1 MWTCDVGSKLAELYT
16 FKDPLGIDLPPK
28 LYNAWANIIL
38 GDISV
43 AEIKEDLNTH
53 LANPY
58 ALLDKFGYLFD
69 LVDSLEPARWR
80 GALGE
85 FSSTPLTNTMYLYNH
100 AHSVVRSK
108 EILLCIAPR
117 LKHDIASIE
126 RLYRESC
133 LRILK
138 YCDVAHTSTEMLW
151 AMLIL
156 WLVYDELHFA
166 GKSKELDPPLAE
178 HLQSNVLMRLAV
190 YSTRISEPY
199 FSKRFSSV
207 MRGPLSLAKQVPY
220 LVPGSPLPRVR
231 QGAVSRGR
239 VQPTLEA
246 ESLRFPS
253 CLLSCS
259 DVNEPQPL
267 VTPTNCCCCGWIF
280 NSIPSGI
287 LKFFGHSSD
296 SFAHRLHA
304 NEWSESFAGDTVS
317 ITAEVLLGTIFWQ
330 PNMEISRLQKRM
342 AIFGEAFR
350 FSLEGRLHQ
359 ISPKI
364 IASKI
369 TQTEDLINQADKL
382 RQLLFLALLLKAVGI
397 YDKFRLGLGE
407 DRFDVRSVAELIS
420 DFRTVKHEW
429 NLGSI

>member
-1 MWTCDVGSKLAELYT
+1 MWTCDVRSKLIELYT
-16 FKDPLGIDLPPK
+16 FKDPLGINLPPK
-28 LYNAWANIIL
+28 LYNAWANNVL
-38 GDISV
+38 EDISD
-43 AEIKEDLNTH
+43 AKIKEDVYTQ
-53 LANPY
+53 LASPY
-58 ALLDKFGYLFD
+58 AIRYKFGYLFD
-69 LVDSLEPARWR
+69 LVDSLEPARER

-85 FSSTPLTNTMYLYNH
+85 FSSTPLTDTMYLYSY

-108 EILLCIAPR
+108 ELLLCIAPR

-156 WLVYDELHFA
+156 WHVYDELHFA

-190 YSTRISEPY
+190 YSTRISDPY

-207 MRGPLSLAKQVPY
+207 MRGPLLLAKQVPY

-231 QGAVSRGR
+231 QGVISRNR

-259 DVNEPQPL
+259 DVNERQPL
-267 VTPTNCCCCGWIF
+267 VTPTNWCCCGWII
-280 NSIPSGI
+280 NCIPSGI

-296 SFAHRLHA
+296 SFAHRLHK
-304 NEWSESFAGDTVS
+304 EWFESSAGKPVS
-317 ITAEVLLGTIFWQ
+317 VNAGAHFNTFFGQ
-330 PNMEISRLQKRM
+330 PNIEIPRLQKRM
-342 AIFGEAFR
+342 AIFRELIL
-350 FSLEGRLHQ
+350 FSLQHNLLKT
-359 ISPKI
+359 KI

-369 TQTEDLINQADKL
+369 TQTGVPIDQADNRL
-382 RQLLFLALLLKAVGI
+382 ELLLHMVLSYAAAMAAGTK
-397 YDKFRLGLGE
+397 DLP
-407 DRFDVRSVAELIS
+407 
-420 DFRTVKHEW
+420 
-429 NLGSI
+429 